1 MPSRSSKARS
11 ALRKKTFN
19 ENRKEA
25 RKRDEAARII
35 LDLVPATGSLDV
47 DKSSFISP
55 VKSLM
60 KGSFTIKSF

>member
-11 ALRKKTFN
+11 ALRKKAFN
-19 ENRKEA
+19 ESRKEA